1 MLAKSPG
8 FTAVAVVVLAL
19 GIGANTAIF
28 SLVNA
33 MLLKPL
39 AGEDRPGQL
48 VGVYSRDRTRPDAY
62 RAFSY
67 PNYEDIRTRTDLFSE
82 VAAFNLALVG
92 ITEADVTHRVF
103 AAVVS
108 SNYFAVFG
116 VTPLAGRAFNEAE
129 ERPGSRV
136 PVVIASYDYWKKTG
150 SDPAVVGKTLRIN
163 ARPFTVVAVAP
174 RGFTGTSALISPD
187 VYLPLGMYEVV
198 VNDVFREGPHT
209 ELSDRANDAL
219 LLLGRLRPGLTL
231 ETADRRLLALSAQLE
246 QAYPA
251 ENRNQTLVVHRLARL
266 SISTNPRDDREILP
280 VSAIMM
286 AMAAIV
292 LLIACL
298 NLANMQLARGTAR
311 RKEIAIRLA
320 IGSGRAPIVRQL
332 LTEGLV
338 LSLLGAAAGLL
349 LAFWATRL
357 LVASFGPAIPIAIAF
372 DARPDVRVLAA
383 TLGFAA
389 FSTLVF
395 GLGPAWKLA
404 RTNVVSEL
412 KEQVGEQPAGTVGRR
427 FGLRNLLV
435 VAQIALSLG
444 LLTAAGLFIRAGL
457 KAADADP
464 GFSLDREALVT
475 VDPSLAG
482 YDDVRGRAVYRRL
495 LERLRSVPGVEAASA
510 ASVVPFGDFSEGKT
524 VKRGGESSG
533 PASKESDRGVRVN
546 YYIVGAD
553 YFRSLGLRM
562 LRGREFAAAEED
574 SASGSRV
581 AIIDEPLATR
591 LFPNTDPLGQY
602 VVLVSEQAPSG
613 PQAGVSVRSDD
624 TAGNQPMLI
633 VGVAP
638 GVRHSLFDQVPQP
651 HLYVPAGQQYRAAM
665 NIHLRLASSSRA
677 VESAVLQAVRGEI
690 RALDE
695 HLPVLGLKTMREH
708 RAKSAA
714 VWIVQTGAN
723 LFSVFGGVAV
733 LLAVFGIYAVKAY
746 VVARRTREIGIRM
759 ALGATPHDVRWMVLR
774 EGMVLTVGGVA
785 VGLALAAILAKAVSS
800 MLYQVSTFDPLI
812 FTAAPLVLAAVAML
826 ACYVPAYRATK
837 VVPLSALRFE

>member
-1 MLAKSPG
+1 
-8 FTAVAVVVLAL
+8 
-19 GIGANTAIF
+19 
-28 SLVNA
+28 
-33 MLLKPL
+33 
-39 AGEDRPGQL
+39 
-48 VGVYSRDRTRPDAY
+48 
-62 RAFSY
+62 
-67 PNYEDIRTRTDLFSE
+67 
-82 VAAFNLALVG
+82 
-92 ITEADVTHRVF
+92 
-103 AAVVS
+103 
-108 SNYFAVFG
+108 
-116 VTPLAGRAFNEAE
+116 
-129 ERPGSRV
+129 
-136 PVVIASYDYWKKTG
+136 
-150 SDPAVVGKTLRIN
+150 
-163 ARPFTVVAVAP
+163 
-174 RGFTGTSALISPD
+174 
-187 VYLPLGMYEVV
+187 
-198 VNDVFREGPHT
+198 
-209 ELSDRANDAL
+209 
-219 LLLGRLRPGLTL
+219 
-231 ETADRRLLALSAQLE
+231 
-246 QAYPA
+246 
-251 ENRNQTLVVHRLARL
+251 
-266 SISTNPRDDREILP
+266 
-280 VSAIMM
+280 
-286 AMAAIV
+286 
-292 LLIACL
+292 
-298 NLANMQLARGTAR
+298 
-311 RKEIAIRLA
+311 
-320 IGSGRAPIVRQL
+320 
-332 LTEGLV
+332 
-338 LSLLGAAAGLL
+338 
-349 LAFWATRL
+349 
-357 LVASFGPAIPIAIAF
+357 
-372 DARPDVRVLAA
+372 
-383 TLGFAA
+383 
-389 FSTLVF
+389 
-395 GLGPAWKLA
+395 
-404 RTNVVSEL
+404 
-412 KEQVGEQPAGTVGRR
+412 
-427 FGLRNLLV
+427 
-435 VAQIALSLG
+435 
-444 LLTAAGLFIRAGL
+444 
-457 KAADADP
+457 
-464 GFSLDREALVT
+464 
-475 VDPSLAG
+475 
-482 YDDVRGRAVYRRL
+482 
-495 LERLRSVPGVEAASA
+495 
-510 ASVVPFGDFSEGKT
+510 
-524 VKRGGESSG
+524 
-533 PASKESDRGVRVN
+533 VN